1 MLPKREHSKPAG
13 SSSRKT
19 QARPNLARSATLT
32 RLSQTVVTKESKDI
46 NGSLTTRRYFH
57 KLGNMKTVQARA
69 AFAALSQEH
78 RLRIFRLL
86 VEKGPEGLSAGAIAD
101 QLGMPAPTTSFH
113 LKELM
118 GAGLI
123 LVRQDGR
130 FMWYR
135 ANFAAMNGLIAYLTE
150 NCCQGSVCDIACA
163 PVAKRKRKTA

>member
-1 MLPKREHSKPAG
+1 
-13 SSSRKT
+13 
-19 QARPNLARSATLT
+19 
-32 RLSQTVVTKESKDI
+32 
-46 NGSLTTRRYFH
+46 
-57 KLGNMKTVQARA
+57 MKTNQARA
-69 AFAALSQEH
+69 AFGALSQEH

-86 VEKGPEGLSAGAIAD
+86 VEKGPEGLSAGAIAA

-123 LVRQDGR
+123 LARQDGR

-135 ANFAAMNGLIAYLTE
+135 ANFAAMNSLIAYLTE

-163 PVAKRKRKTA
+163 PVAKRKTRIA